1 MVDSMNDSTN
11 ISTTAVAGLKQV
23 RPLERW
29 RLLLMVFGPGL
40 VVMLADTDV
49 GSIITAAQSG
59 AQWSYHLLPLQLL
72 LIPILYVVQ
81 ELTVRL
87 GLITGKGHGELIRE
101 SFGRGWAWLSVSTL
115 VIACVGALLTEF
127 SGVASVGRLYGVP
140 AHISLA
146 LAASFLILVVWTG
159 SYRRV
164 ERVAILMG
172 AFELAFFWVAARAH
186 PDWTTAL
193 EGFRNLPIHNSNY
206 LYLVAANIGAV
217 IMPWM
222 VFYQQSAI
230 ADKGLQPQALRYAR
244 LDTAMGAIIT
254 QLIMSAVLIAAAA
267 TLNAH
272 PGGQPLNT
280 VEQITEAI
288 TPYLGEWTGRLV
300 FSIGI
305 LGAAMVA
312 AIVVSLAAAWG
323 LGEVAGYRRSLQ
335 DSPRKAP
342 LFYAVYSL
350 VVIAGAGVVAT
361 AHNLVSLSIAVEV
374 MNALLLPVV
383 LGFLFLLGRHAL
395 PKEHRLRG
403 LYAWMVAGI
412 IILTSCLGLYGGLS
426 WVFGVS

>member
-1 MVDSMNDSTN
+1 MNRSAEASPIVVPDQRHA
-11 ISTTAVAGLKQV
+11 IG
-23 RPLERW
+23 RW
-29 RLLLMVFGPGL
+29 RLAMMVFGPGL

-59 AQWSYHLLPLQLL
+59 AQWGYHLLPLQLV

-101 SFGRGWAWLSVSTL
+101 TFGRGWAWLSVSTL

-140 AHISLA
+140 IGVSLG
-146 LAASFLILVVWTG
+146 LAAGFLILVVWTG

-164 ERVAILMG
+164 ERVAMLMG

-186 PDWTTAL
+186 PNVSEAL
-193 EGFRNLPIHNSNY
+193 AGFSHIPMGNPGY

-244 LDTAMGAIIT
+244 FDTAIGAVVT
-254 QLIMSAVLIAAAA
+254 QLVMAAVLIAAAA
-267 TLNAH
+267 TLGTH
-272 PGGQPLNT
+272 SGGPPLDT
-280 VEQITEAI
+280 VEEIADAM
-288 TPYLGEWTGRLV
+288 TPYLGAGGGRLI

-305 LGAAMVA
+305 LGAGMVA

-335 DSPRKAP
+335 DSPQRAP
-342 LFYAVYSL
+342 WFYAVYSF
-350 VVIAGAGVVAT
+350 VVIAGAVVVGVAKDLVA
-361 AHNLVSLSIAVEV
+361 LSIAVEV
-374 MNALLLPVV
+374 MNALLLPLV
-383 LGFLFLLGRHAL
+383 LGFLFLLGRRSL
-395 PKEHRLRG
+395 PPAHRLRG
-403 LYAWMVAGI
+403 IYAWLVAGTI
-412 IILTSCLGLYGGLS
+412 IATSCLGLYGGLS
-426 WVFGVS
+426 WIFGGS